1 MGVQG
6 GAAEGQA
13 GGRGGGGGRRAP
25 GALCWRVLR
34 CGILPCAARAS
45 RRLGCTPSQPKNSSA
60 AEGRR
65 SASADTLT
73 GCKTCLSLNAMQ
85 GSRLQAGET
94 ESRSQAAPWALL
106 GRHDPS
112 LAAVR
117 LVLGPQTHRATGKPP
132 PLFMEPC
139 QCAAP
144 RLRALGRPIA
154 RIPAIGVN
162 RSSGRSSVCRSP
174 PWRAAG
180 PPLTAFWIP
189 RPSGQPPNPRLARDQ
204 SPLLVQAAGAPLWL
218 QPISQRRR
226 PGRRHGA
233 STDRAAAAP
242 SQVGRHCTGGL
253 TGRLPLPQSCCVSG
267 LVFCLKRCT
276 QSHRPLFSRRP
287 YLHPVLAARKLSSTS
302 AVPAPALVQLR
313 LRLLPPAEPEW
324 NVGGAVP
331 GQRG

>member
-1 MGVQG
+1 MRTAQ
-6 GAAEGQA
+6 
-13 GGRGGGGGRRAP
+13 
-25 GALCWRVLR
+25 
-34 CGILPCAARAS
+34 
-45 RRLGCTPSQPKNSSA
+45 
-60 AEGRR
+60 
-65 SASADTLT
+65 
-73 GCKTCLSLNAMQ
+73 
-85 GSRLQAGET
+85 
-94 ESRSQAAPWALL
+94 
-106 GRHDPS
+106 
-112 LAAVR
+112 
-117 LVLGPQTHRATGKPP
+117 
-132 PLFMEPC
+132 
-139 QCAAP
+139 
-144 RLRALGRPIA
+144 LRALGRPIA
-154 RIPAIGVN
+154 RIPAIGVI
-162 RSSGRSSVCRSP
+162 RSSGRSSLSGRSP

-189 RPSGQPPNPRLARDQ
+189 RPSGQPPNPSLARDQ

-331 GQRG
+331 GQQGGRVLFRQGLDAAGGAKAGKAAAAQLAGMPAQWALQRWLASCSRPV